1 MALSLAWSRL
11 SEHCSLWR
19 GRLQRFSAFRLAKGQ
34 MLKLTFLTSITA
46 LIVLGLILELLRRR
60 QLREKYAFLWMSVG
74 LVVLILGFLPRL
86 LDSVAATLGVASGV
100 SLVLFLGLIFLLLV
114 SIHLSWEV
122 SRLEEETRTLAEEIA
137 LIRTEFTRPPGE
149 LVKRRPV
156 E

>member
-1 MALSLAWSRL
+1 MAFSLAWSRL
-11 SEHCSLWR
+11 SEHSGLRR
-19 GRLQRFSAFRLAKGQ
+19 GRLQKFAAFRLAKGQ

-46 LIVLGLILELLRRR
+46 LMVLGIILELLRRR

-86 LDSVAATLGVASGV
+86 LDSVAAMLGVASGV
-100 SLVLFLGLIFLLLV
+100 SLVLFLGVIFLLLV
-114 SIHLSWEV
+114 SIHLSWVV

-137 LIRTEFTRPPGE
+137 LIRTEFTRQSGE
-149 LVKRRPV
+149 LAERRQV

>member
-1 MALSLAWSRL
+1 
-11 SEHCSLWR
+11 
-19 GRLQRFSAFRLAKGQ
+19 
-34 MLKLTFLTSITA
+34 MLKLTLLTSITA

-86 LDSVAATLGVASGV
+86 LDSVAAMLGVASGV
-100 SLVLFLGLIFLLLV
+100 SLVLFLGVIFLLLV

-137 LIRTEFTRPPGE
+137 LIRTEFRRQQPGE
-149 LVKRRPV
+149 LAERRQV

>member
-1 MALSLAWSRL
+1 
-11 SEHCSLWR
+11 
-19 GRLQRFSAFRLAKGQ
+19 

-86 LDSVAATLGVASGV
+86 LDSVAAMLGVASGV
-100 SLVLFLGLIFLLLV
+100 SLVLFLGVIFLLLV

-137 LIRTEFTRPPGE
+137 LIRTEFRRQPGE
-149 LVKRRPV
+149 LVERRQV

>member
-1 MALSLAWSRL
+1 VALSLAWSRL
-11 SEHCSLWR
+11 SEHCSLRR
-19 GRLQRFSAFRLAKGQ
+19 GRLQKFAAFRLPKGQ

-86 LDSVAATLGVASGV
+86 LDSVAALLGVASGV
-100 SLVLFLGLIFLLLV
+100 SLVLFLGVIFLLLV

-122 SRLEEETRTLAEEIA
+122 SRLEEETRMLAEEIA
-137 LIRTEFTRPPGE
+137 LIRTEFTRQPGE
-149 LVKRRPV
+149 LVERRQV

>member
-1 MALSLAWSRL
+1 
-11 SEHCSLWR
+11 
-19 GRLQRFSAFRLAKGQ
+19 

-86 LDSVAATLGVASGV
+86 LDSVAAVLGVASGV
-100 SLVLFLGLIFLLLV
+100 SLVLFLGVIFLLLV

-137 LIRTEFTRPPGE
+137 LIRTEFTRQHSE
-149 LVKRRPV
+149 LAERRQV

>member
-1 MALSLAWSRL
+1 
-11 SEHCSLWR
+11 
-19 GRLQRFSAFRLAKGQ
+19 

-86 LDSVAATLGVASGV
+86 LDSVADMLGVASGV
-100 SLVLFLGLIFLLLV
+100 SLVLFLGVIFLLLV

-149 LVKRRPV
+149 LVKRRQV

>member
-1 MALSLAWSRL
+1 MALSVAWSRF
-11 SEHCSLWR
+11 SEHCSLRR
-19 GRLQRFSAFRLAKGQ
+19 GRLQKSAAFRLAKGQ

-86 LDSVAATLGVASGV
+86 LDSVAALLGVASGV
-100 SLVLFLGLIFLLLV
+100 SLVLFLGVIFLLLV

-137 LIRTEFTRPPGE
+137 LIRTEFTRQHGE
-149 LVKRRPV
+149 LAERRQV